1 MEYKVCNIVHVESTD
16 VTIYRIQR
24 DKTKYNLKL
33 ILTGIE
39 TSTYFISLLYDINVV
54 IKLEIVRQ
62 SNF

>member
-1 MEYKVCNIVHVESTD
+1 MEYKVCNIVYVENTD
-16 VTIYRIQR
+16 VTKYRR
-24 DKTKYNLKL
+24 YRVKTKYNLKL

-62 SNF
+62 RNF